1 MVRSIHE
8 AARLCSPDGLLEIE
22 VEGLPSG
29 SRVAV
34 PNAGF
39 KMQPGAP
46 GTATPPPRIDEHR
59 DEILQWLAADQR

>member
-1 MVRSIHE
+1 
-8 AARLCSPDGLLEIE
+8 
-22 VEGLPSG
+22 
-29 SRVAV
+29 V

-46 GTATPPPRIDEHR
+46 GTATPPPRIEEHR